1 MPNRFQMISHNGG
14 RFTRRTVEL
23 STVEIPPVHGITAN
37 YRYETCVFTGN
48 DSEVLERY
56 NRLSD
61 AIRGHAKWCNTMGL
75 KV

>member
-1 MPNRFQMISHNGG
+1 MPNRFRLISHNGG

-23 STVEIPPVHGITAN
+23 STVEIPQVPGTKIGCM
-37 YRYETCVFTGN
+37 YETCVFTGS

-56 NRLSD
+56 DRLVD
-61 AIRGHAKWCNTMGL
+61 AIEGHARWCSKMGL